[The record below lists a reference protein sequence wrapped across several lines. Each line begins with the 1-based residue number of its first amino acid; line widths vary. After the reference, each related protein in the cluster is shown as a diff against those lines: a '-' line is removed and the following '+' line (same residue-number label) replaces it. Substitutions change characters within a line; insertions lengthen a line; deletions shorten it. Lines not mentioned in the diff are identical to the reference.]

1 MRTLRDPQQTPL
13 FDPFDPVLTERTRQ
27 ALLEGWQGVFR
38 YVLLE
43 LMPVEALGGSFHPSM
58 GRPTKELYSMAGLL
72 VIKAFMDWTEEE
84 AVTAYRFHLDV
95 HYALN
100 LDPKAEDLSLRTLQR
115 YTRLFVDNDLAS
127 EVMHTVTTTLVQE
140 CGIRIDQ
147 QRLDSTHVFSDMAS
161 FGRTRMMGVTVKR
174 FLTQLKRHDRIA
186 YQSLDEE
193 LRQRYT
199 PSVHQLFGN
208 RGKDEASRR
217 LQRQQ
222 VAEDMHELIRR
233 FADHPEHPQRTTY
246 QMLERVFH
254 EQCVVSEEQ
263 VTLKSK
269 TGGDVVQNPSDPDA
283 TYDGHKG
290 QGYQVQIAETCHP
303 DNEVQLLSAAVPQ
316 TAAASDTA
324 ALPEV
329 LDELEANQLLPESL
343 LADTLYGSDDNVQH
357 AKERGVEL
365 VAPTKEGARQAEKA
379 NTDTDT
385 STNTDTSTSTNTNT
399 NTDTNTN
406 TNTDTDTSTSTNTST
421 DTNDDRLTL
430 DDFTINA
437 ATETVERCPEGHAPE
452 RCVTDP
458 NTGKTTTTMPAEV
471 CSQCPSFDRCP
482 MRQVRKIYRLEHTAK
497 QRRLAARR
505 REEQTDAFRDR
516 YRRRGGI
523 EGTNSG
529 IKRRTG
535 MGRVR
540 VRGKTRVFSEIL
552 LRLAGWNILRAAACP
567 TLWKRVAERAQQ
579 ALAGVCFSPFLAYIG
594 HFELPEALP
603 QCIRRR
609 YALFSVFSHEPLRA
623 CA

>member
-1 MRTLRDPQQTPL
+1 MRTLRDPRQTQL

-27 ALLEGWQGVFR
+27 ALLEDWPGVFR
-38 YVLLE
+38 HVLLE
-43 LMPVEALGGSFHPSM
+43 LMPVEILGGSFDPSI

-72 VIKAFMDWTEEE
+72 VIQAFMDWTEEE
-84 AVTAYRFHLDV
+84 AVTAYRFHLEV

-100 LDPKAEDLSLRTLQR
+100 LAPQAEDLSLRTLQR
-115 YTRLFVDNDLAS
+115 YARLFVDNDLAS
-127 EVMHTVTTTLVQE
+127 QVMHTVTTTLVRE

-174 FLTQLKRHDRIA
+174 FLTQLKRHDPIT
-186 YQSLDEE
+186 YQALDEE

-199 PSVHQLFGN
+199 PSVHQLFGD

-217 LQRQQ
+217 RQRQQ

-233 FADHPEHPQRTTY
+233 FADHPQHNQRTTY
-246 QMLERVFH
+246 TLLEQVFH

-269 TGGDVVQNPSDPDA
+269 TGGDIVQNPSDPDA
-283 TYDGHKG
+283 TYDAHKG

-329 LDELEANQLLPESL
+329 LDELEADQLLPESL
-343 LADTLYGSDDNVQH
+343 LADALYGSDDNVQH

-365 VAPTKEGARQAEKA
+365 VAPTKEGARQVEEA
-379 NTDTDT
+379 N
-385 STNTDTSTSTNTNT
+385 TNTNT

-406 TNTDTDTSTSTNTST
+406 TNT
-421 DTNDDRLTL
+421 NDDRLTL

-437 ATETVERCPEGHAPE
+437 ETETVERCPEGHAPE
-452 RCVTDP
+452 CCVTDP
-458 NTGKTTTTMPAEV
+458 STGKSTTTMPAHV
-471 CSQCPSFDRCP
+471 CSSCPSFDRCP
-482 MRQVRKIYRLEHTAK
+482 MRQVRKTYQLEHSAK

-505 REEQTDAFRDR
+505 REEQTEAFRDR

-567 TLWKRVAERAQQ
+567 TLQKRVAQRAQR
-579 ALAGVCFSPFLAYIG
+579 ALAGVYCSRFLAYSG
-594 HFELPEALP
+594 HFALPEALP
-603 QCIRRR
+603 QRIRRR
-609 YALFSVFSHEPLRA
+609 YVPFSVFSHEPLRA